1 MRAVSDRTY
10 SLSHSF
16 RWLFQLSLNA
26 ALRCCA
32 DSLRCMCVREA
43 VVCLSASVRITN
55 FFLLFES
62 VCKQTQNG
70 QVSKRILKIQKF
82 ILIENTQRGNGSA
95 HLFCYLKENNNKQA
109 HFVSASQKVKK
120 LCAVISEE
128 IHSHRGVRPLC

>member
-1 MRAVSDRTY
+1 MSDRTY
-10 SLSHSF
+10 SLSYSF
-16 RWLFQLSLNA
+16 RWLFRVSLKWCV

-32 DSLRCMCVREA
+32 DSLRCMCVRET

-55 FFLLFES
+55 FFCCLKS

-82 ILIENTQRGNGSA
+82 ILIENTQRGNGRA

-109 HFVSASQKVKK
+109 HFVIASQKVKK
-120 LCAVISEE
+120 LCVVISEG
-128 IHSHRGVRPLC
+128 IHSNRGVRPLC